1 MLEIF
6 KEAGIFSY
14 ERIRNTFLIL
24 VGTLISV
31 YLALTQKTWSHFE
44 LFVTAFIIAPSGF
57 AMFNKFVNSKYNTD
71 PGQCGKPK
79 S

>member
-6 KEAGIFSY
+6 KEAGMFSY
-14 ERIRNTFLIL
+14 ERIRSTFLIL
-24 VGTLISV
+24 VGTLVSV

-71 PGQCGKPK
+71 PGQYGKPK
-79 S
+79 